1 MESIKNHVYGLKK
14 KRDQRCKK
22 FSIRREERTRG
33 GRVNWRKI
41 TDRFYGHVQIWQLE
55 FFFFIFFLADCRVP
69 YEAIKPTFAPPIPV
83 TSGNK
88 GEDGR

>member
-1 MESIKNHVYGLKK
+1 MESIKNQSVYGLKK

-41 TDRFYGHVQIWQLE
+41 TDRSRTDLAIGIFL
-55 FFFFIFFLADCRVP
+55 FFLFFLANRRVP
-69 YEAIKPTFAPPIPV
+69 YEAIKPTFAPPIPA